1 MVVSAGLALKVAVL
15 SLHGNPRT
23 SNSGALS
30 AVLACLVC
38 TQCTCSTRQLDLNVT
53 FDKKS
58 SKSHLSQLCVI
69 PGFALK
75 YQDSLVQG
83 G

>member
-23 SNSGALS
+23 SNSSALS

-38 TQCTCSTRQLDLNVT
+38 TQCTYSTRHLDLNVT
-53 FDKKS
+53 FDKMS
-58 SKSHLSQLCVI
+58 LKSHISQICVI
-69 PGFALK
+69 PDFALQYVPGK
-75 YQDSLVQG
+75 IVHT
-83 G
+83 